1 MPTPFLRRT
10 RPALLLT
17 LCAGTAIGALATL
30 AAPAYAD
37 VEPTAAMLRWPDV
50 SQTHIVFSYANGLW
64 IVPKSGGRAEPIAN
78 PPGQES
84 FPRFSPDGK
93 RIAFVGN
100 YDGNRDLYTVPV
112 SGGVPH
118 RVTHHPGGEILCD
131 WAPPAYGTG
140 NELLFLTN
148 GLAGLSRQTQIFS
161 VDAKG
166 GLPTQLPVP
175 YAGFGALSPDGQ
187 WLAYTTHSTDSRT
200 WKRYRGGMA
209 TDVWLFNIN
218 TKQSRMATDWEG
230 TDTLPMWVPGGDG
243 AAFYYIS
250 DQGPEH
256 RLNIWKYT
264 LADGRREQITT
275 YANDDVKWP
284 SIGPGDNG
292 QGEIVFQLGSELRL
306 FNLGTRQDRVV
317 KVTIPGDRPTVRT
330 RIVDAARNIS
340 SASISPAGKRVAIE
354 ARGDIWSA
362 PAKEGVT
369 RNLSRTDG
377 VFERGPAW
385 SSDGRWI
392 AYFSDQDGE
401 YDLWIRPADVRT
413 PAKPADAKAPEKDE
427 GEEVVDEH
435 AWLRSPPRRLTDLGP
450 GFRMGIVWSPDAK
463 HVTYTDNGGRI
474 YLTNIESGDT
484 RTIDANPWG
493 NPVGVSWSHNSAWIT
508 YAMSEDNPLSSNGV
522 VYLYNVASGEKHAL
536 TSPMFSSG
544 SPAFDRKGEFLY
556 FTSNRIINAP
566 MYSDI
571 DSTFIYTGTQ
581 ALYMVPL
588 RSDVKN
594 PFALRNDE
602 EDFKK
607 DDKKKDDKKKDEKK
621 DEPAGDNAK
630 NGDKKNNANG
640 EKTDDATA
648 DDGLSGTWSGT
659 ATSDT
664 GQPPGGIPLT
674 IKISLGTGG
683 SISGTISSPMGEG
696 QITGGSFNK
705 ATGALTINLS
715 VGPIAVTIE
724 GTVSGEQFSGSW
736 TSPQGGGTF
745 NANRTARASAENGA
759 GDKASTDKPADAA
772 KDFSIEIDGFERRA
786 IQLPVSSGSFGNLN
800 VTHDGKLIYAR
811 FGARGGSEGPS
822 IRIFDPADEA
832 REEKVVTAGAG
843 SFDLSA
849 DGKKILV
856 RRGGSFSVMD
866 ASAGGGKSSTVPTS
880 GMLTHVDPRSEWRQ
894 IFNDTWRLQ
903 RDYFYEDTLHGV
915 DWNKVRDHYGR
926 MLEECITREDVAYV
940 QAEMISELNVGHA
953 YLSNPGDVESGP
965 PSLPVGLLG
974 CDFELVDGAYRIAR
988 IYGGADW
995 DADAR
1000 GPLSQLGMNIKEG
1013 DYFLAVN
1020 GVPVDTSKDPWAALI
1035 GASGRVTAI
1044 TVGPNPA
1051 IDRDAREVLVTPTG
1065 SEVNLRYRAWI
1076 EANRAYVDK
1085 ASDGTIGYIYVPN
1098 TGVDGQSDL
1107 FRQFVGQRGKP
1118 ALIVDD
1124 RWNGGGQIPT
1134 RFIELLNRP
1143 ATNFWARRHGHA
1155 WPWPPD
1161 AHFGPKAM
1169 LINGL
1174 AGSGGDMF
1182 PWLFR
1187 HNNLGKLIGMRTWGG
1202 LVGISGNPG
1211 LIDGGAITVPTFGF
1225 YETDG
1230 TWGVEGHGVDPDI
1243 EVIDDPAKMVNGR
1256 DPQLDAAVQHLLEEL
1271 RVRPFVPPA
1280 RPASPDRS
1288 RMGITEEDK

>member
-64 IVPKSGGRAEPIAN
+64 IVPRSGGRAEPIAN

-148 GLAGLSRQTQIFS
+148 GLAGLSRQTQIFA

-218 TKQSRMATDWEG
+218 TKESRMATDWEG

-413 PAKPADAKAPEKDE
+413 PAKPDAAKAPEKDE

-508 YAMSEDNPLSSNGV
+508 YAVSEDNPLSSNGV

-607 DDKKKDDKKKDEKK
+607 DDKKKEDKKKDEKK
-621 DEPAGDNAK
+621 DEPTGDDAK
-630 NGDKKNNANG
+630 NGDKKDDANG
-640 EKTDDATA
+640 DKKDDAKA

-674 IKISLGTGG
+674 IKISLGAGG

-715 VGPIAVTIE
+715 VGPIAATIE

-736 TSPQGGGTF
+736 TSPQGRHLQRQPHRQG
-745 NANRTARASAENGA
+745 RRR
-759 GDKASTDKPADAA
+759 
-772 KDFSIEIDGFERRA
+772 ERRGRQGKRRQA
-786 IQLPVSSGSFGNLN
+786 RRCRQRLHHRDRRLRTPRDPV
-800 VTHDGKLIYAR
+800 A
-811 FGARGGSEGPS
+811 
-822 IRIFDPADEA
+822 
-832 REEKVVTAGAG
+832 
-843 SFDLSA
+843 
-849 DGKKILV
+849 
-856 RRGGSFSVMD
+856 
-866 ASAGGGKSSTVPTS
+866 
-880 GMLTHVDPRSEWRQ
+880 
-894 IFNDTWRLQ
+894 
-903 RDYFYEDTLHGV
+903 
-915 DWNKVRDHYGR
+915 
-926 MLEECITREDVAYV
+926 C
-940 QAEMISELNVGHA
+940 
-953 YLSNPGDVESGP
+953 
-965 PSLPVGLLG
+965 SLG
-974 CDFELVDGAYRIAR
+974 
-988 IYGGADW
+988 
-995 DADAR
+995 
-1000 GPLSQLGMNIKEG
+1000 
-1013 DYFLAVN
+1013 
-1020 GVPVDTSKDPWAALI
+1020 
-1035 GASGRVTAI
+1035 
-1044 TVGPNPA
+1044 
-1051 IDRDAREVLVTPTG
+1051 
-1065 SEVNLRYRAWI
+1065 
-1076 EANRAYVDK
+1076 
-1085 ASDGTIGYIYVPN
+1085 
-1098 TGVDGQSDL
+1098 L
-1107 FRQFVGQRGKP
+1107 FRQPQRH
-1118 ALIVDD
+1118 
-1124 RWNGGGQIPT
+1124 
-1134 RFIELLNRP
+1134 
-1143 ATNFWARRHGHA
+1143 ARRQTHLRPLRGARRQRRAFDPHLRPRRRGARRESRDRRRGVVRSLGRRQEDSGAPGRLILGDGRGRRRRQEQHRAHLGHA
-1155 WPWPPD
+1155 HPRRSAQRVAADLQRHLAPAARLFLRRHPPRR
-1161 AHFGPKAM
+1161 
-1169 LINGL
+1169 GL
-1174 AGSGGDMF
+1174 EQGARPLRPHARRVHHPRG
-1182 PWLFR
+1182 R
-1187 HNNLGKLIGMRTWGG
+1187 G
-1202 LVGISGNPG
+1202 LC
-1211 LIDGGAITVPTFGF
+1211 A
-1225 YETDG
+1225 
-1230 TWGVEGHGVDPDI
+1230 
-1243 EVIDDPAKMVNGR
+1243 GR
-1256 DPQLDAAVQHLLEEL
+1256 DDQRTQ
-1271 RVRPFVPPA
+1271 RRA
-1280 RPASPDRS
+1280 RLPEQPR
-1288 RMGITEEDK
+1288 RC